1 MTTNDSEK
9 TTLFDLALDLCN
21 RAPADYMEKVCMGL
35 KGLGDGVSFEEV
47 LNQIP
52 ASANSDLHYLL
63 QGCIQLARHSMTW
76 REIGWCLETAAYF
89 HAKHLSSQSVEVV
102 WTGPTAGA
110 VPIRRIDQVLYDL
123 ILTAKR
129 DILLLTF
136 AAAKIE
142 RLKAALVAA
151 SHRNVKIR
159 MVLEFDE
166 ESEGQL
172 SKSALEAFSGSIE
185 HKAEVFYWP
194 LEKRERNTYG
204 RPGKLHA
211 KCAIVDNAAL
221 VSSANL
227 TDDAFNRNIELGI
240 LIQSGQIPNLIRQH
254 IQVLIQRGVLVKW
267 GEKGCYNQ

>member
-21 RAPADYMEKVCMGL
+21 RAPADYLGKVCTGL

-47 LNQIP
+47 LNRIP
-52 ASANSDLHYLL
+52 SSANSDLHYLL
-63 QGCIQLARHSMTW
+63 HGCIQLARHSMTW
-76 REIGWCLETAAYF
+76 REIGWCLETAAHF
-89 HAKHLSSQSVEVV
+89 HAKHLSSQSTEVV
-102 WTGPTAGA
+102 WTGPTAGS

-172 SKSALEAFSGSIE
+172 SRSALEAFSGSIE

-211 KCAIVDNAAL
+211 KCAIVDDAAL

-227 TDDAFNRNIELGI
+227 TDDAFNRNIELGV
-240 LIQSGQIPNLIRQH
+240 LIQSGHIPNLIRQH
-254 IQVLIQRGVLVKW
+254 IQVLIQKGVLVKW
-267 GEKGCYNQ
+267 GEKKC

>member
-1 MTTNDSEK
+1 MTTNDSDK
-9 TTLFDLALDLCN
+9 TTLFGLALELCK
-21 RAPADYMEKVCMGL
+21 RAPVDYLGKVCTEL
-35 KGLGDGVSFEEV
+35 KGLDHGVPAEEFF
-47 LNQIP
+47 NRIP
-52 ASANSDLHYLL
+52 TSVNSDLHYLL
-63 QGCIQLARHSMTW
+63 QGFLQLSRQTMTW
-76 REIGWCLETAAYF
+76 GEIGWCLETAAHF
-89 HAKHLSSQSVEVV
+89 HSKNLSSQSTEVV

-142 RLKAALVAA
+142 RLKTALVAA
-151 SHRNVKIR
+151 SHKNVEIR
-159 MVLEFDE
+159 LVLEFDE

-172 SKSALEAFSGSIE
+172 SRSALEAFSGSIE

-194 LEKRERNTYG
+194 LEKRGRNAYG

-211 KCAIVDNAAL
+211 KCAVVDDAAL

-227 TDDAFNRNIELGI
+227 TDDAFNRNIEMGI
-240 LIQSGQIPNLIRQH
+240 LIQSGPIPNLIRQH

-267 GEKGCYNQ
+267 EKT